1 MNGGPVSRVD
11 EAAPPAR
18 LEVGAVLRARLSDYV
33 ALTKPRV
40 TTMVLV
46 TTLAGFYM
54 GSARGLDAALLLE
67 TLLGTALA
75 AAGASALN
83 QYLERDSDGR
93 MRRTRERPLPGGRME
108 PQRALLFGGV
118 FAVAGILQLA
128 LFVNGLAAALVA
140 LTLLTYVL
148 LYTPLKS
155 RSPLCTLVGSLPG
168 ALPPLVGSVAAEG
181 RLTAVGIALFAILFV
196 WQLPHALAIACL
208 YRDDYGRGGC
218 LMLPVVAGDN
228 EAAGRIALLYAL
240 ALVPVTLLPAVWGGA
255 GTVYLLGA
263 LVLGALLA
271 SAAAPLARIGTSAAA
286 RRLLLASVVYLPALL
301 ALMAFDRQT
310 FPR

>member
-1 MNGGPVSRVD
+1 VNGVD
-11 EAAPPAR
+11 SQVEQAARPAR
-18 LEVGAVLRARLSDYV
+18 MEVAAVLRARLSDYV

-40 TTMVLV
+40 TAMVLL

-54 GSARGLDAALLLE
+54 GSTRGLDAALLLE

-83 QYLERDSDGR
+83 QYLERDADGR
-93 MRRTRERPLPGGRME
+93 MRRTRERPLPGGRLE
-108 PQRALLFGGV
+108 PQRALLFGGLLS
-118 FAVAGILQLA
+118 VAGILQLA
-128 LFVNGLAAALVA
+128 LFVNGPSALLVA

-181 RLTAVGIALFAILFV
+181 RVTAVGIALFAILFV

-208 YRDDYGRGGC
+208 YRDDYDRGGC

-228 EAAGRIALLYAL
+228 EASGRIAFLYAL

-263 LVLGALLA
+263 LVLGALQI
-271 SAAAPLARIGTSAAA
+271 SAAAPLARTGSLAAA
-286 RRLLLASVVYLPALL
+286 RRLLLASVAYLPALL
-301 ALMAFDRQT
+301 GLMAYDRQIL
-310 FPR
+310 PR